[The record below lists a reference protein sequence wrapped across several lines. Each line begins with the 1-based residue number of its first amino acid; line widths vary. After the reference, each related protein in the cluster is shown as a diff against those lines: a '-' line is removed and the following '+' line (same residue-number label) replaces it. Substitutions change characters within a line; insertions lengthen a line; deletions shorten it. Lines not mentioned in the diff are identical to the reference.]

1 MSHSILEKMGCSNS
15 KTSMM
20 NTKKKKN
27 EPLQLCKERK
37 RFVKQAMDSR
47 CALAAAHVSYIRSL
61 RNIGACL
68 RQYAEAESADESSP
82 SLTATEPENEK
93 SPSHNSSYPDDSPLS
108 HVSNPN
114 PNPKPL
120 VNLSYMKMDMA
131 NSAVTFTINP
141 LSDGDDLEE
150 TMPAF
155 SPSPPR
161 PRRPESSSWDYFD
174 TCDDFDNLRFVEQT
188 EIDCDA
194 AVVGLGK
201 FRQGNVAKCGTQQD
215 SNFKAEQRKQSCE
228 DDDEAG
234 NGEREDPSEFITHRA
249 KDFVSSMKD
258 IEHKFFRASESGK
271 EVSRMLEANKIR
283 VRFADMTGKGN
294 SIAFLAALKRACC
307 RGKSSSPVSQEP
319 LSHQVSKVIVWKR
332 TLSSRSS
339 TSRHPLIQTSKED
352 HDDESGSDFI
362 EEFCMISG
370 SHSSSLDRLYAWER
384 KLYDEVKASEV
395 IRKEYDRKCEQ
406 LRNQFAKDHSAKSMD
421 KTRAAAKDLHSR
433 IRVAIQAVDSISKRI
448 ERIRDEEL
456 QPQLLEFLQ
465 GLIRMWK
472 AMLECH
478 HSQYITISLAYHCR
492 NSSKTTV
499 SENLLKRR
507 ILSELIE
514 ETECF
519 GLSFVYLVN
528 SMVSYV
534 EALNGWLHNCVM
546 LPQERSLRNRRP
558 WSPRRVLA
566 PPIFVLMVS
575 YVEALNG
582 WLHNC
587 VMLPQERSLRNR
599 RPWSPR
605 RVLAPPIFVLCRD
618 WMAGIKSLP
627 SDELSGS
634 IKGFSLDM
642 EMLEEKK
649 GGGSVLDSDLSN
661 VHSSLTKL
669 LERLKKFTEAS
680 LKMYEDVKVKCE
692 AARVAYGIENSEEGV
707 LM

>member
-1 MSHSILEKMGCSNS
+1 MGSHSILEKMGCSNS
-15 KTSMM
+15 KTSM
-20 NTKKKKN
+20 KKKNN

-61 RNIGACL
+61 RNIGVCL
-68 RQYAEAESADESSP
+68 RQYAEADTAEESSP
-82 SLTATEPENEK
+82 SLTATEPEK

-108 HVSNPN
+108 HISNPN

-120 VNLSYMKMDMA
+120 VNLSYMKTDTA

-141 LSDGDDLEE
+141 LSDGDDDREE
-150 TMPAF
+150 TTPAF
-155 SPSPPR
+155 SPPPPR
-161 PRRPESSSWDYFD
+161 PRRPETSSWDYFD
-174 TCDDFDNLRFVEQT
+174 TCDDLDNLKFVGLSEQT

-194 AVVGLGK
+194 AFIGLG
-201 FRQGNVAKCGTQQD
+201 NVPKCGSETLQD
-215 SNFKAEQRKQSCE
+215 SSFKAEQRKQSCE
-228 DDDEAG
+228 DDNDEEAG

-283 VRFADMTGKGN
+283 VRFADMTGKGS
-294 SIAFLAALKRACC
+294 SISFLAALKRACC
-307 RGKSSSPVSQEP
+307 RGKRSSPLSQES
-319 LSHQVSKVIVWKR
+319 LSHQVTKVIVWKR

-339 TSRHPLIQTSKED
+339 TSRNPLIQTSKED

-448 ERIRDEEL
+448 ERIRDDEL

-492 NSSKTTV
+492 NSSKTV
-499 SENLLKRR
+499 PENALKRR
-507 ILSELIE
+507 VLSELVE
-514 ETECF
+514 ESECF
-519 GLSFVYLVN
+519 GLSFVDLVN
-528 SMVSYV
+528 SMASYV
-534 EALNGWLHNCVM
+534 EALNGWLHNCV
-546 LPQERSLRNRRP
+546 L
-558 WSPRRVLA
+558 
-566 PPIFVLMVS
+566 
-575 YVEALNG
+575 
-582 WLHNC
+582 
-587 VMLPQERSLRNR
+587 LPQERSLRNR

-618 WMAGIKSLP
+618 WLAGIKSLP
-627 SDELSGS
+627 ADELSGS
-634 IKGFSLDM
+634 IKEFTLDM
-642 EMLEEKK
+642 EMLGEER
-649 GGGSVLDSDLSN
+649 GGSVLVSDLSN
-661 VHSSLTKL
+661 VHSSLAKL
-669 LERLKKFTEAS
+669 LERLKKFSEAS
-680 LKMYEDVKVKCE
+680 LKMYEDVKVKSE
-692 AARVAYGIENSEEGV
+692 AARVAYTNNNSNCNAPARY
-707 LM
+707 

>member
-20 NTKKKKN
+20 NMKKKKN

-68 RQYAEAESADESSP
+68 RQYAETESAEESSP
-82 SLTATEPENEK
+82 PSTATEPENEK

-108 HVSNPN
+108 HISNPN
-114 PNPKPL
+114 PNPKPI
-120 VNLSYMKMDMA
+120 VNLSYMKTDTA
-131 NSAVTFTINP
+131 NSAVTYTIIP
-141 LSDGDDLEE
+141 LSDGDEDDLEE
-150 TMPAF
+150 TVPAF
-155 SPSPPR
+155 SPPPPR
-161 PRRPESSSWDYFD
+161 PRRPETSSWDYFD
-174 TCDDFDNLRFVEQT
+174 TCDDFDNLRFVEQP

-201 FRQGNVAKCGTQQD
+201 FSQGNVPKCGTQQD

-228 DDDEAG
+228 DDDDDDEGG

-271 EVSRMLEANKIR
+271 QVSRMLEANKIR

-448 ERIRDEEL
+448 ERIRDDEL

-492 NSSKTTV
+492 NSSKTTA

-507 ILSELIE
+507 ILSELLE

-519 GLSFVYLVN
+519 GLSFVDLVN

-566 PPIFVLMVS
+566 PPIFVL
-575 YVEALNG
+575 
-582 WLHNC
+582 
-587 VMLPQERSLRNR
+587 
-599 RPWSPR
+599 
-605 RVLAPPIFVLCRD
+605 CRD
-618 WMAGIKSLP
+618 WLAGITSLP

-642 EMLEEKK
+642 EMLEEEK
-649 GGGSVLDSDLSN
+649 GGGSVLVSDLSN
-661 VHSSLTKL
+661 VHSSLAKL
-669 LERLKKFTEAS
+669 LERLKKFSEAS

-692 AARVAYGIENSEEGV
+692 AARVAYTTNNSNRNGTVRTEEFRREV

>member
-20 NTKKKKN
+20 NTKKKKKKN

-68 RQYAEAESADESSP
+68 RQYAETESADESSP
-82 SLTATEPENEK
+82 SLTATEAENNEK

-114 PNPKPL
+114 PNPKPF
-120 VNLSYMKMDMA
+120 VNLSFMKTDTA

-141 LSDGDDLEE
+141 LSDGDEDDLEE

-155 SPSPPR
+155 SPPPPR
-161 PRRPESSSWDYFD
+161 PRRPETSSWDYFD

-201 FRQGNVAKCGTQQD
+201 FSQGNVAKCGTQQD
-215 SNFKAEQRKQSCE
+215 SSSFKAEQRKQSCE
-228 DDDEAG
+228 EGDDDEGG

-271 EVSRMLEANKIR
+271 EVSSMLEANKIR

-406 LRNQFAKDHSAKSMD
+406 LRNQFTKDHSAKSMD
-421 KTRAAAKDLHSR
+421 RTRAAAKDLHSR
-433 IRVAIQAVDSISKRI
+433 IRVAIQSVDSISKRI
-448 ERIRDEEL
+448 ERIRDDEL

-566 PPIFVLMVS
+566 PPIFVL
-575 YVEALNG
+575 
-582 WLHNC
+582 
-587 VMLPQERSLRNR
+587 
-599 RPWSPR
+599 
-605 RVLAPPIFVLCRD
+605 CRD
-618 WMAGIKSLP
+618 WLAGIKSLP

-642 EMLEEKK
+642 EMLEEEK
-649 GGGSVLDSDLSN
+649 GGGSVLVSDLSN
-661 VHSSLTKL
+661 LHSSLAKL
-669 LERLKKFTEAS
+669 LERLKKFSEAS
-680 LKMYEDVKVKCE
+680 LKMYEDVKVKFE
-692 AARVAYGIENSEEGV
+692 AARVAYTTNNNSNCDKTV
-707 LM
+707 MH

>member
-1 MSHSILEKMGCSNS
+1 MGHSILEKMGCSNS
-15 KTSMM
+15 KTSM
-20 NTKKKKN
+20 KKKN
-27 EPLQLCKERK
+27 EPLHLCKERK

-68 RQYAEAESADESSP
+68 RQYAEAETADELSP
-82 SLTATEPENEK
+82 SLTATEPEK
-93 SPSHNSSYPDDSPLS
+93 SPSHNSSYRDDSVDSPLS
-108 HVSNPN
+108 HYSNPN

-120 VNLSYMKMDMA
+120 FNLSYMKTETA
-131 NSAVTFTINP
+131 NSTVTFTINP
-141 LSDGDDLEE
+141 LSDGEDDLEE

-155 SPSPPR
+155 SPPPPR
-161 PRRPESSSWDYFD
+161 PRRPETSSWDYFD
-174 TCDDFDNLRFVEQT
+174 TCDDFDSFRFVGLSEQT
-188 EIDCDA
+188 EIDSDA
-194 AVVGLGK
+194 AVIGLEK
-201 FRQGNVAKCGTQQD
+201 ISQGNVAKSGSETLQD
-215 SNFKAEQRKQSCE
+215 SSFKTKQRKQSSE

-258 IEHKFFRASESGK
+258 IEHKFFRASESGR

-283 VRFADMTGKGN
+283 VGFADMTGKGS
-294 SIAFLAALKRACC
+294 SIAFLAALKQACC
-307 RGKSSSPVSQEP
+307 RGKSYSPVSQEP
-319 LSHQVSKVIVWKR
+319 LSHQVTKVIVWKR
-332 TLSSRSS
+332 TSSSRSS
-339 TSRHPLIQTSKED
+339 TSRNPLIQTTKED

-384 KLYDEVKASEV
+384 KLYDEVKASEM

-433 IRVAIQAVDSISKRI
+433 IRVAIQSVDSISKRI
-448 ERIRDEEL
+448 ERIRDDEL

-492 NSSKTTV
+492 NSSKTAP
-499 SENLLKRR
+499 EIALKRR
-507 ILSELIE
+507 ILSELLE

-519 GLSFVYLVN
+519 GLSFVDLVN
-528 SMVSYV
+528 SMTCYV
-534 EALNGWLHNCVM
+534 EAVNGWLHNCVL
-546 LPQERSLRNRRP
+546 LPQERS
-558 WSPRRVLA
+558 
-566 PPIFVLMVS
+566 
-575 YVEALNG
+575 
-582 WLHNC
+582 
-587 VMLPQERSLRNR
+587 SLRNR

-618 WMAGIKSLP
+618 WSAGMKTLP

-642 EMLEEKK
+642 EMLGEEKS
-649 GGGSVLDSDLSN
+649 GSVLVSDLSS
-661 VHSSLTKL
+661 VHSSLAKL
-669 LERLKKFTEAS
+669 LERLKKFSEAS
-680 LKMYEDVKVKCE
+680 LKMYEDVKMKSE
-692 AARVAYGIENSEEGV
+692 AARVAYTNNNF
-707 LM
+707 